1 MVEPRNPFMVPRR
14 RPLPQQQGVQDTTS
28 NAETPGPAALPP
40 RQVYNRRPRF
50 TERRAQPVVP
60 EVQTTPEVPPV
71 PQISKPVR
79 NDSLLEA
86 FIRLVNSLIKF
97 REK

>member
-1 MVEPRNPFMVPRR
+1 MVEPRNPFMGPRR
-14 RPLPQQQGVQDTTS
+14 RPLLQQQGVQDNTS
-28 NAETPGPAALPP
+28 NAETSRPGELPP

-50 TERRAQPVVP
+50 TERRAQPVEP
-60 EVQTTPEVPPV
+60 EVQITPEVPPV
-71 PQISKPVR
+71 PQLSKPVR